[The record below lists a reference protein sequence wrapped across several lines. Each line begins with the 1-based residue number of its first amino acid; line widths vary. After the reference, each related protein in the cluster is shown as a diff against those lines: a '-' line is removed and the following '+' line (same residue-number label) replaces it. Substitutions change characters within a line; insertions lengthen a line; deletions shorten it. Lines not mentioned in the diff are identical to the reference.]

1 VLGFTP
7 TFGQSGVAT
16 VMVVMMKKMLLSL
29 LLLMTMTRE
38 LLFGI
43 TIILATTLKGLLL
56 IAIALKELLLV
67 ATMLVALKEL
77 MFIA

>member
-1 VLGFTP
+1 
-7 TFGQSGVAT
+7 
-16 VMVVMMKKMLLSL
+16 MKKMLLSL